1 MKMTMRIG
9 ALLLAALLAA
19 ACGGGPE
26 PSQSEDDS
34 GSTAVGGN
42 GSGSNKNDSQKNGPD
57 GEKRNNK
64 HDGHEGSGND
74 GGHQDDPGKAPEGA
88 IVVEVKGNKVSGVE
102 DTVEV
107 AVGDEVILVVSSD
120 KPDEV
125 HVHGYDETDDVGP
138 KERAEIEFTADIPG
152 VFEVE
157 LEEAA
162 QLLFE
167 LQVQ

>member
-9 ALLLAALLAA
+9 ALLLAAALAA
-19 ACGGGPE
+19 ACGGGSE
-26 PSQSEDDS
+26 PSQSEDGS

-42 GSGSNKNDSQKNGPD
+42 GSGSNKNDSQKNGQD
-57 GEKRNNK
+57 GENRKNK
-64 HDGHEGSGND
+64 HGEHGGSGSD
-74 GGHQDDPGKAPEGA
+74 GGVKDDEKVPKGA
-88 IVVEVKGNKVSGVE
+88 IVVEVKGGKVSGVA

-125 HVHGYDETDDVGP
+125 HVHGYDQTDEVGP
-138 KERAEIEFTADIPG
+138 KERAEIKFTADIPG

-157 LEEAA
+157 LEEAT

>member
-1 MKMTMRIG
+1 MKTTMRIG
-9 ALLLAALLAA
+9 ALVLAAALAA
-19 ACGGGPE
+19 ACGGGSE
-26 PSQSEDDS
+26 PSQSED
-34 GSTAVGGN
+34 GP
-42 GSGSNKNDSQKNGPD
+42 GSNKKDPQKTEKD
-57 GEKRNNK
+57 GEKRKNK
-64 HDGHEGSGND
+64 HDDHGGSGSD
-74 GGHQDDPGKAPEGA
+74 GGHKDDPGEVPEGA

-102 DTVEV
+102 DTIEV
-107 AVGDEVILVVSSD
+107 AVGDEVILIVSSD

-125 HVHGYDETDDVGP
+125 HVHGYDQTDEVGP
-138 KERAEIEFTADIPG
+138 KERAEIKFTADIPG

>member
-1 MKMTMRIG
+1 MNMRIG
-9 ALLLAALLAA
+9 ALLLAGALAA
-19 ACGGGPE
+19 ACGGGSE
-26 PSQSEDDS
+26 LSQSEDGS

-42 GSGSNKNDSQKNGPD
+42 GSGSNKNDAQKD
-57 GEKRNNK
+57 GQEGGKKNTK
-64 HDGHEGSGND
+64 HDEHEGSGND
-74 GGHQDDPGKAPEGA
+74 GGHEDDPGKVPEDA

-107 AVGDEVILVVSSD
+107 AVGEEVILVVSSD